1 MNEVVSDRPTK
12 VIAALRL
19 NPEITYYNL
28 SVEELE
34 KHSIKKLQAQ
44 RSSSGALVIRT
55 GTFTGRSPED
65 RFIVNDSFTK
75 NKVWWGSINKPF
87 EDQYFQSLKED
98 MIAYFDTKEIYIR
111 DCFVGAHPDH
121 RMGLTVINE
130 YPWSN
135 HFAYN
140 MFIRPSEKELSV
152 FETEWTIL
160 NAPGFEAN
168 PEIHQTRSK
177 NFTIINFT
185 EKMIL
190 IGGSGYTGEIKKG
203 IFSVLNLTLPVEKNV
218 LSMHCSA
225 NVGVCGDTALYFGLS
240 GTGKTTLSAH
250 PQRELIGDDEHGWCE
265 DGTIFNFEGGCY
277 AKVIG
282 LSETKEP
289 EIFNAISRGALLENV
304 VMDITGKVDYFN
316 DRITQNTRVSY
327 PIHHIHNIREGGMA
341 NHPKNIFFLTAD
353 AYGVLPPISK
363 LNPNQAAYH
372 FISGYT
378 AKVAGT
384 EEGVSEP
391 KAVFSCCFGAPFMPL
406 EPNQYAKMFI
416 DRITSSEVNVWL
428 VNTGWI
434 NGAYGKGNRIELKY
448 TRAMIQAVLDGQLN
462 VPFKKHEIFGL
473 MMPTSC
479 PNVPSN
485 LLDPEWEDKTA
496 YDQEAKALIVKFEE
510 NMEQFQVSLNVLEGA
525 LG

>member
-1 MNEVVSDRPTK
+1 MNEVVSNRPTE

-19 NPEITYYNL
+19 NPKITHYNL

-65 RFIVNDSFTK
+65 RFIVNDSSTK

-87 EDQYFQSLKED
+87 EDRYFQSLKED

-121 RMGLTVINE
+121 CMGLTVINE

-160 NAPGFEAN
+160 NAPGFKAN

-203 IFSVLNLTLPVEKNV
+203 IFSVLNLTLPLEKNV

-225 NVGVCGDTALYFGLS
+225 NVGVNGDTALYFGLS

-304 VMDITGKVDYFN
+304 VMDITGKVDYSN
-316 DRITQNTRVSY
+316 D
-327 PIHHIHNIREGGMA
+327 
-341 NHPKNIFFLTAD
+341 
-353 AYGVLPPISK
+353 
-363 LNPNQAAYH
+363 
-372 FISGYT
+372 
-378 AKVAGT
+378 
-384 EEGVSEP
+384 
-391 KAVFSCCFGAPFMPL
+391 
-406 EPNQYAKMFI
+406 
-416 DRITSSEVNVWL
+416 
-428 VNTGWI
+428 
-434 NGAYGKGNRIELKY
+434 
-448 TRAMIQAVLDGQLN
+448 
-462 VPFKKHEIFGL
+462 
-473 MMPTSC
+473 
-479 PNVPSN
+479 
-485 LLDPEWEDKTA
+485 
-496 YDQEAKALIVKFEE
+496 
-510 NMEQFQVSLNVLEGA
+510 
-525 LG
+525 